1 MPRHSQPAGR
11 KIATCCYCGNRAVL
25 VFDRHRH
32 ELACAT
38 CGAPLHDLK
47 SLPQLTESKSKKR
60 SVPVTERR
68 LPRYPREMPPHRRTI
83 RGRPAK
89 KRRKPVLR
97 RLLAELWDE
106 IEDIFD

>member
-11 KIATCCYCGNRAVL
+11 KIATCCYCGTRAVL

-47 SLPQLTESKSKKR
+47 SLPQPSERKPKKR

-68 LPRYPREMPPHRRTI
+68 LPRHRREMPPQRRTAG
-83 RGRPAK
+83 GRAAK
-89 KRRKPVLR
+89 KRRKPLLR
-97 RLLAELWDE
+97 RFLAELWDE